1 MDPEWIDAA
10 LLSIEANLDRLFFRG
25 IGDGL
30 DGDSTLAK
38 NGSRVLEGSG
48 RADLI
53 GLLRLPPPHNEPFL
67 RMLGL
72 CVLCFARRRVPST
85 CCLFM

>member
-1 MDPEWIDAA
+1 MRSWIDAA
-10 LLSIEANLDRLFFRG
+10 LEAIEINLDRIFFRG
-25 IGDGL
+25 VGDGL

-67 RMLGL
+67 RMLG
-72 CVLCFARRRVPST
+72 AS
-85 CCLFM
+85 CLSSASAELNRIQ